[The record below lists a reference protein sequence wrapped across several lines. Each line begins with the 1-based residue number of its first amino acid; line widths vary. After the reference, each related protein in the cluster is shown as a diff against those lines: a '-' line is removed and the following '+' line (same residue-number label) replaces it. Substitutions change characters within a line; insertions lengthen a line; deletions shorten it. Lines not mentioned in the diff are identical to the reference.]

1 MAVPMDENLSAPTER
16 DRAQRLFQKN
26 AELEN
31 GLRMAAQSKIPSDPN
46 TWRQMRD
53 NYEAIILEDH
63 EFSEKHEVEYLLWQL
78 HYRRI
83 EEFRSHINSANSAA
97 SGGAQPQ
104 GGKVL
109 NRSERIMKI
118 RSVFKSFLSEATGFY
133 NDLTLKIKSKY
144 GLHLGFFFEGA
155 DNHAMLTKDEKRS
168 SEIKKGLLSCHRCMI
183 YLGDLARYKGLY
195 GDVDSASRDYAASSS
210 YYVQAASLWP
220 ASGNPHHQLAILAS
234 YSGND
239 LVAVYRYFRSLA
251 VDSPFSTARDNLII
265 AFEKNRLSYSLL
277 SGSAKVPSAKTM
289 PTRPAGRGRG
299 RGDARLLSKVTKAE
313 NVPVKEQ
320 ELSTE
325 QIFRSFST
333 RFVRLNGIVFTRTSL
348 ETFGEVF
355 SLLTSDLN
363 GLLGS
368 GPEEQ
373 LNFGVDAAENGLTV
387 VRLIAI
393 LIFTVHNANRES
405 EGQSYAEILQR
416 TVLLQ
421 NAFTSA
427 FEFTGHILK
436 RCVQLRDAASSYL
449 LPAIMVF
456 IEWLAC
462 HPDIAAGLDVEE
474 KQASA
479 RSFFW
484 NQYVLLLNKLVL
496 SGFAFVE
503 SDEDE
508 TCFSDMSQYDDEET
522 GNRLALWEDFELR
535 GFSPLVPAQLVLDFS
550 RKQSYGGDGSNKEKK
565 VRAQRIV
572 SAGKTLMNVI
582 RVDQKR
588 IYFDPNMKKFVIS
601 TEPRARED
609 QMRAI
614 ITTSPAINVSG
625 QGNPVENTF
634 YLAERQPKTQFHA
647 KGEEEEEE
655 EEEIV
660 FKPTLVCPT
669 SASKSNA
676 DETTQTVESYSGG
689 DWSAY
694 GGIVSAP
701 LSSVQMSTA
710 LNASYLTAPKISQH
724 TQHISTNPLKWSV
737 EQEALNSEGL
747 RNLKMVENG
756 WFQNQ
761 RLPEGLVGLHANMLP
776 PSFSVPA
783 NHATNSMIPSQ
794 MMLPEAVIP
803 SKLDSIVHSGGNSD
817 GMPVKLSAG
826 LPTISR
832 KTPVSRPARH
842 FGPPPGFSHVPSKQ
856 PDESFANLV
865 RKEQQ
870 AHPVDDY
877 SWLDGRQS
885 SMTKGVVGMENSM
898 NHASLMH
905 PNVTTGVINNSS
917 VTMDFPFPGKQVSS
931 VQTPAVSE
939 SWQDF
944 QLFDQ
949 RKQFPR
955 PNLPPASL
963 PRQHQPQSLWSGPY
977 FV

>member
-1 MAVPMDENLSAPTER
+1 M
-16 DRAQRLFQKN
+16 
-26 AELEN
+26 
-31 GLRMAAQSKIPSDPN
+31 
-46 TWRQMRD
+46 
-53 NYEAIILEDH
+53 
-63 EFSEKHEVEYLLWQL
+63 
-78 HYRRI
+78 
-83 EEFRSHINSANSAA
+83 
-97 SGGAQPQ
+97 
-104 GGKVL
+104 
-109 NRSERIMKI
+109 
-118 RSVFKSFLSEATGFY
+118 
-133 NDLTLKIKSKY
+133 
-144 GLHLGFFFEGA
+144 
-155 DNHAMLTKDEKRS
+155 
-168 SEIKKGLLSCHRCMI
+168 
-183 YLGDLARYKGLY
+183 
-195 GDVDSASRDYAASSS
+195 
-210 YYVQAASLWP
+210 
-220 ASGNPHHQLAILAS
+220 
-234 YSGND
+234 
-239 LVAVYRYFRSLA
+239 
-251 VDSPFSTARDNLII
+251 
-265 AFEKNRLSYSLL
+265 
-277 SGSAKVPSAKTM
+277 
-289 PTRPAGRGRG
+289 
-299 RGDARLLSKVTKAE
+299 
-313 NVPVKEQ
+313 
-320 ELSTE
+320 
-325 QIFRSFST
+325 
-333 RFVRLNGIVFTRTSL
+333 

-363 GLLGS
+363 ELLAS

-393 LIFTVHNANRES
+393 FIFTVHNANRES

-436 RCVQLRDAASSYL
+436 RCVQLRDAASSCL

-496 SGFAFVE
+496 SGFASVE

-572 SAGKTLMNVI
+572 SAGKALMNVV

-588 IYFDPNMKKFVIS
+588 IYFDPNLKKFVTS
-601 TEPRARED
+601 TESRAHEN
-609 QMRAI
+609 QMRAS
-614 ITTSPAINVSG
+614 ITNSPAINVSR
-625 QGNPVENTF
+625 QGNPGESTF
-634 YLAERQPKTQFHA
+634 YLAEGQPKTQFHA
-647 KGEEEEEE
+647 EVEEE

-660 FKPTLVCPT
+660 FKPTSVCPTT
-669 SASKSNA
+669 SASKTKA
-676 DETTQTVESYSGG
+676 DETTQTVQSYSGG

-710 LNASYLTAPKISQH
+710 LNGSYLTAPKISQQTLH
-724 TQHISTNPLKWSV
+724 TSANPLNWSM
-737 EQEALNSEGL
+737 EQEALISEGL
-747 RNLKMVENG
+747 RNLNMVENG

-761 RLPEGLVGLHANMLP
+761 RLPEGLVGSLTNMLP
-776 PSFSVPA
+776 PSFSIPA
-783 NHATNSMIPSQ
+783 NHISNSMMPSQ
-794 MMLPEAVIP
+794 MMPPEAVIP
-803 SKLDSIVHSGGNSD
+803 SKLDSIVHSGANSD
-817 GMPVKLSAG
+817 GMPVKLSAA

-832 KTPVSRPARH
+832 KSPVSRPARH

-856 PDESFANLV
+856 PDESFANTV

-877 SWLDGRQS
+877 SWLDSRQS
-885 SMTKGVVGMENSM
+885 SKGMVVMENST
-898 NHASLMH
+898 NHVSRMH
-905 PNVTTGVINNSS
+905 PNVTTGIINTSS
-917 VTMDFPFPGKQVSS
+917 ATIDFPFPGKQVSS
-931 VQTPAVSE
+931 VQTPAVNE
-939 SWQDF
+939 PWQDF

-949 RKQFPR
+949 PKQFPR

-963 PRQHQPQSLWSGPY
+963 PGQHQPQSLWSGPY